1 MRGHIDNELRARVRG
16 ERKRRG
22 WTQEETAQRAGVV
35 LRTYQGFES
44 GKSWPQP
51 ANLVAI
57 LAALEIDEDAN
68 PADEAPGWSG
78 DVAVF
83 LDVIG
88 AYLEQ
93 LGDAERLH
101 FMRDETRRIFAQMR
115 RSSVLTT
122 AEESD
127 ARTAIHAA
135 MADEDEHQPARSRK
149 ISRS

>member
-1 MRGHIDNELRARVRG
+1 MRGHTDNELRARVRQ

-57 LAALEIDEDAN
+57 LAALDIDEDEELGG
-68 PADEAPGWSG
+68 DAPRWSG

-83 LDVIG
+83 LDMIG

-93 LGDAERLH
+93 LGDAERLR
-101 FMRDETRRIFAQMR
+101 FMRDETRRIFAQMHR
-115 RSSVLTT
+115 PSVLTP
-122 AEESD
+122 ADESD
-127 ARTAIHAA
+127 ARAAIHAA
-135 MADEDEHQPARSRK
+135 MADEEEGQPIRRRK